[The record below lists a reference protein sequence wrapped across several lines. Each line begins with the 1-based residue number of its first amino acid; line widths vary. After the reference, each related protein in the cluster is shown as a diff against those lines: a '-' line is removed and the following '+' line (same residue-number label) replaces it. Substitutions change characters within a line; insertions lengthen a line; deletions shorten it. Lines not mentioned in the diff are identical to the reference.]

1 MHCEAGNRA
10 VNWLD
15 INFCKK
21 EPLSRLTR
29 LLVVKNRPKISGNVT
44 FTKNFLRQ
52 EISWKRNVFSE
63 YCQKFSILY
72 SLFDLPYCQCKRHF
86 CKHTSNTV
94 YIYLF
99 KINNR
104 STWKRC
110 EICSKLTIKAPL
122 GSITKAFLEKYGYLR
137 VTLSSLKEIWTLIEL
152 TNTNKCSTLKFIIK
166 CYFADYSLFSNF

>member
-1 MHCEAGNRA
+1 MLSTSLISYLYNLKFPSMLIWLPIVIRRSDSSNKIFPWFLHCEAGNRA

-72 SLFDLPYCQCKRHF
+72 SLFDL
-86 CKHTSNTV
+86 HTVNASAISLNTQATV
-94 YIYLF
+94 NIYLF
-99 KINNR
+99 KP
-104 STWKRC
+104 
-110 EICSKLTIKAPL
+110 TIEA
-122 GSITKAFLEKYGYLR
+122 LEKDMKY
-137 VTLSSLKEIWTLIEL
+137 VQS
-152 TNTNKCSTLKFIIK
+152 
-166 CYFADYSLFSNF
+166 

>member
-15 INFCKK
+15 INVCKK

-72 SLFDLPYCQCKRHF
+72 SIFDLLYCQCKRYF
-86 CKHTSNTV
+86 FKYTGNTV
-94 YIYLF
+94 NIYLL

-104 STWKRC
+104 STWKWR
-110 EICSKLTIKAPL
+110 EIYSKLT
-122 GSITKAFLEKYGYLR
+122 TKTFLYFDFLDFFRK
-137 VTLSSLKEIWTLIEL
+137 IWISA
-152 TNTNKCSTLKFIIK
+152 CYIIQ
-166 CYFADYSLFSNF
+166 SQRNFRLW